1 MSRNFRTEIC
11 KTWHKKWMGSTA
23 EPMEEREDSENWWQ
37 NIRYYSV
44 WTAERRQTEK
54 RGTELW
60 DVCDDKTKPGI
71 RATWV
76 PEGER
81 KEWLKITWKCS
92 SWKFPKF
99 CKIRKPTDFRSL
111 VTPNKIKAKT
121 PLLSHTNFW
130 KLKTNENILKATERN
145 TTTPTGKRAW
155 MTVNLSSETKP
166 AIRAHFSSAEKELS
180 TQNCIPR
187 ETVYPA
193 SGMKGKS
200 KHS

>member
-145 TTTPTGKRAW
+145 T
-155 MTVNLSSETKP
+155 
-166 AIRAHFSSAEKELS
+166 H
-180 TQNCIPR
+180 R
-187 ETVYPA
+187 E
-193 SGMKGKS
+193 SRGS
-200 KHS
+200 QEC